1 MKVLGKFFYLR
12 LIYSLSLLTIL
23 ILNFPLSQTQ
33 EWIVYNTSSNLP
45 SNFVLAIAI
54 DGQGNKWIG
63 TGGGLAKF
71 DGRNWTVY
79 NISNSGLPDNYVRA
93 IAIDGVGNKWIGTSV
108 GLAKFDGVNWTVYNT
123 SNSGLPNND
132 VWAIAID
139 GQGNKW
145 IGTDGGGLAKF
156 DGIKWTV
163 YNTSNSGLP
172 YNRVYAIAIDGQGNK
187 WIGTYGGGLAK
198 FDGVN
203 WTVYNTSNSGLPD
216 NWVYA
221 IAIDGGGNKWIGTY
235 GGGLAKFDG
244 IKWTVYNTSNSGLP
258 YNRVYAIAIDGQ
270 GNKWIGTD
278 YGGLAK
284 FDGVNWTVYNT
295 SNSGLP
301 DNWVYAIAIDGGG
314 NKWIGTY
321 GGGLAKFDG
330 VNWTVYNTSNSGLSD
345 NFVNAIAIDG
355 QGNKWIGTDY
365 GGLAKFDGVNWI
377 VYNTSNSG
385 LPSNGVSAIAID
397 GQGNKWI
404 GTGGGLAKFDGVN
417 WTVYNISNSRL
428 PSNAVL
434 AIAIDG
440 QGNKWIGTYGG
451 GLAKFDGV
459 NWTVYN
465 ISNSRLPSNDV
476 LAIAIDGQGNKW
488 IGTWGGGLAKFDGVN
503 WTVYKTSNSG
513 LPDNDVFA
521 IAIDGQGNKWI
532 GTWGGGLAKFDGV
545 NWTVYNISNS
555 RLPSNDVF
563 AIAID
568 GQGNKWIGTGN
579 GLAKFDGVNWTV
591 YNTSNSGLPSN
602 AVLAI
607 AIDGQGNKWI
617 GTGGGGLAVYREG
630 GVILLYVS
638 SSQLKFESVYVS
650 DSLNLKLRIKNF
662 SSNQTISLN
671 GVSFSRGDVF
681 RVLNSFPINLAP
693 NDSVLLDFVFKPLSS
708 VVYKDT
714 ATISTS
720 VGSFKIYLEGRG
732 VRPPYLSSVDSVN
745 FGLIVFGDSLSK
757 SLWVKNTGEID
768 TVRISNV
775 EVDAPFYVRGVSKSV
790 LRPGDSTRIDL
801 VLKGEVDGYRSSVLK
816 VISNAWNDTLRV
828 VLFGEIRRV
837 AKISYR
843 FNSID
848 FGSVYVGR
856 DLDEGL
862 MIYNVGSDTLRI
874 TGISVRDSVR
884 FRYVGSLPLNVVMG
898 DSVELRFRFRPDGS
912 GSWVDSVLIRNNSV
926 NDSLFKLV
934 LRGRGV
940 RPPYL
945 SSVDSVNFGLIV
957 FGDSLSKSLWVK
969 NTGEIDTVRISNVEV
984 DAPFYVRGVSKSVL
998 RPGDSTRIDLVL
1010 KGDSLGFYVSV
1021 MRLISNAWNDT
1032 IKIFL
1037 YGIISI
1043 SQLKFGNVYISNSLN
1058 FKLKLKNARG
1068 SSVNINGVSFSRA
1081 LAFSVKNTF
1090 PMVLSPGDSVYLDFV
1105 FKPLSSGV
1113 YTDTATVSTS
1123 AGSFKI
1129 YLEGRG
1135 IRPPYLSS
1143 VDSVNFGL
1151 VIFGDSLSKS
1161 LWVKNT
1167 GEIDTVR
1174 ISNVEVEAP
1183 FYVRGVSKFV
1193 LRPGDSTRIDLVL
1206 KGEVGSYRSSVLK
1219 VISNAWN
1226 DTLRV
1231 VLFGEIRRLA
1241 KISYRF
1247 NSIDFGSVY
1256 VGRDLDKGLMI
1267 YNVGSDTL
1275 RITGI
1280 SVRDSVRFRYV
1291 GSLPLNVVMGDS
1303 VELRFRFRPD
1313 GSGSWVDSVLI
1324 RNNSVNDS
1332 LFKLVLRG
1340 RGVRPPYLSSVD
1352 SVNFGLIVFGDS
1364 LSKSL
1369 WVKNTG
1375 EIDTVRISNVEVDA
1389 PFYVRGVSKSV
1400 LPPGDSSRID
1410 LVLKGEIGGYRSSI
1424 LKVISN
1430 AWNDTLRVV
1439 LFGEIRRVA
1448 KISYRFNSIDFGS
1461 VYVGRDL
1468 DEGLMI
1474 YNVGSDT
1481 LRITGI
1487 SVRDSVRFRYV
1498 GSLPL
1503 NVVMGD
1509 SVELRF
1515 RFRPDGSGSW
1525 VDSVLIRNNSVNDSL
1540 FKLVLRG
1547 RGVRPPYLSS
1557 VDSVNFGLIVFGDS
1571 LSKSLWVKNTG
1582 EIDTVR
1588 ISNVEVDAPFYVR
1601 GVSKSVLPPGDSS
1614 RIDLVL
1620 KGEIGGYRS
1629 SILKVISN
1637 AWNDTLKVSLYGAV
1651 TPFKQFTSF
1660 RQVQSG
1666 VVKFVYQVQT
1676 TSTFDLK
1683 KFEYSTDGVNWV
1695 ESKNISGSTTITGT
1709 KTDTIYWDSKK
1720 DLPNFESLNVKVR
1733 FTFTGGGVDFPV
1745 VLNVGVDNKPPS
1757 FTGVKGHSFLG
1768 FNRVKLLFNRGVD
1781 ISKFDYIVSFVDTVD
1796 RVYRFYR
1803 TSLDSVVLGGFY
1815 SVAGYVFY
1823 VRCVDEFGNVGDSL
1837 RYDVKFPAVGDY
1849 NFDGK
1854 IDAYD
1859 LGVFVLG
1866 WTNRDSV
1873 CDFYPFEGR
1882 VPVVRVVGDKKLDAG
1897 DVWVF
1902 TMFWDRGKRGGF
1914 GKVSELSVESFGNE
1928 RGMNLRY
1935 SGGYVTIGF
1944 DDFDVSGRFIS
1955 GGVEIVYDRGSF
1967 RFDSLLFD
1975 FDGLKLSYVD
1985 SLGGVFYLDFGRG
1998 GGFDFE
2004 RLGARVRFRVLRE
2017 VKEGMIVKLKLYD
2030 EGLKLFERSYR
2041 ISFEEVPTEYALYQN
2056 YPNPF
2061 NPINY
2066 N

>member
-1 MKVLGKFFYLR
+1 LPDNDV
-12 LIYSLSLLTIL
+12 
-23 ILNFPLSQTQ
+23 
-33 EWIVYNTSSNLP
+33 TS
-45 SNFVLAIAI
+45 IAI
-54 DGQGNKWIG
+54 DALN
-63 TGGGLAKF
+63 
-71 DGRNWTVY
+71 
-79 NISNSGLPDNYVRA
+79 
-93 IAIDGVGNKWIGTSV
+93 
-108 GLAKFDGVNWTVYNT
+108 
-123 SNSGLPNND
+123 
-132 VWAIAID
+132 
-139 GQGNKW
+139 NKW
-145 IGTDGGGLAKF
+145 IGTD
-156 DGIKWTV
+156 
-163 YNTSNSGLP
+163 
-172 YNRVYAIAIDGQGNK
+172 
-187 WIGTYGGGLAK
+187 GGGLAK

-203 WTVYNTSNSGLPD
+203 WTVYNTSNSGLPS
-216 NWVYA
+216 NYVY
-221 IAIDGGGNKWIGTY
+221 
-235 GGGLAKFDG
+235 
-244 IKWTVYNTSNSGLP
+244 
-258 YNRVYAIAIDGQ
+258 
-270 GNKWIGTD
+270 
-278 YGGLAK
+278 
-284 FDGVNWTVYNT
+284 
-295 SNSGLP
+295 
-301 DNWVYAIAIDGGG
+301 
-314 NKWIGTY
+314 
-321 GGGLAKFDG
+321 
-330 VNWTVYNTSNSGLSD
+330 
-345 NFVNAIAIDG
+345 
-355 QGNKWIGTDY
+355 
-365 GGLAKFDGVNWI
+365 
-377 VYNTSNSG
+377 
-385 LPSNGVSAIAID
+385 
-397 GQGNKWI
+397 
-404 GTGGGLAKFDGVN
+404 
-417 WTVYNISNSRL
+417 
-428 PSNAVL
+428 
-434 AIAIDG
+434 
-440 QGNKWIGTYGG
+440 
-451 GLAKFDGV
+451 
-459 NWTVYN
+459 
-465 ISNSRLPSNDV
+465 
-476 LAIAIDGQGNKW
+476 AIAIDGQGNKW

-503 WTVYKTSNSG
+503 WTVYRWSSYG
-513 LPDNDVFA
+513 LPSNYVYA
-521 IAIDGQGNKWI
+521 IAIDGGGNKWI
-532 GTWGGGLAKFDGV
+532 GTDGGLAKFDGV
-545 NWTVYNISNS
+545 NWTVYNASNS
-555 RLPSNDVF
+555 GLPSNYVY

-568 GQGNKWIGTGN
+568 GGGNKWIGTRGGLAKFDGVSWTVYKRTNSNLPSDSVYAIAIDEQGNKWIGTYR

-591 YNTSNSGLPSN
+591 YNTSNSGLPNNYVS
-602 AVLAI
+602 AI
-607 AIDGQGNKWI
+607 TIDEYGNKWI
-617 GTGGGGLAVYREG
+617 GTYGGGIAKFDGANWVVFTTANSGLPNNNILTITIDKKGNKWIGMDGGGLAIFQEG
-630 GVILLYVS
+630 IALS
-638 SSQLKFESVYVS
+638 ISPSQLNFGKVYIYN
-650 DSLNLKLRIKNF
+650 SLTLKLKIKNNGP
-662 SSNQTISLN
+662 SVVSLN
-671 GVSFSRGDVF
+671 GISFSKGDVF
-681 RVLNSFPINLAP
+681 KVLNSFPIILGFQ
-693 NDSVLLDFVFKPLSS
+693 DSVFLDFIFTPLASE
-708 VVYKDT
+708 VYKDT
-714 ATISTS
+714 AKITTS
-720 VGSFKIYLEGRG
+720 SGEIKIYLEGRG

-745 FGLIVFGDSLSK
+745 FGLVVFGDSLSK

-768 TVRISNV
+768 TVRISKV

-790 LRPGDSTRIDL
+790 LPPGDSSRIDL

-828 VLFGEIRRV
+828 VLFGEIKRL

-856 DLDEGL
+856 DLDKGL

-998 RPGDSTRIDLVL
+998 RPGDSTKIDLVL
-1010 KGDSLGFYVSV
+1010 KGEVGGYRSSV
-1021 MRLISNAWNDT
+1021 LKVISNAWNDT
-1032 IKIFL
+1032 LRVVLFGEIRRLAKISYRFNSIDFGSVYVGRDL
-1037 YGIISI
+1037 DKGLMIYNVGSDTLRITEISVRD
-1043 SQLKFGNVYISNSLN
+1043 SVRFRYVGSLPLNV
-1058 FKLKLKNARG
+1058 
-1068 SSVNINGVSFSRA
+1068 V
-1081 LAFSVKNTF
+1081 
-1090 PMVLSPGDSVYLDFV
+1090 MGDSVELRFRFRPDGSGSWV
-1105 FKPLSSGV
+1105 DSVLIRNNSVNDSLFKLV
-1113 YTDTATVSTS
+1113 
-1123 AGSFKI
+1123 
-1129 YLEGRG
+1129 LRGRG
-1135 IRPPYLSS
+1135 VRPPYLSS

-1151 VIFGDSLSKS
+1151 IVFGDSLSKS

-1174 ISNVEVEAP
+1174 ISNVEVDAP
-1183 FYVRGVSKFV
+1183 FYVRGVSKSV

-1206 KGEVGSYRSSVLK
+1206 KGEVDGYRSSVLK

-1468 DEGLMI
+1468 DKGLMI

-1637 AWNDTLKVSLYGAV
+1637 AWNDTFKVSLYGAV
-1651 TPFKQFTSF
+1651 TPFKQFTSYK
-1660 RQVQSG
+1660 QVQSG

-1733 FTFTGGGVDFPV
+1733 FTFTGGGFDFPV

-1757 FTGVKGHSFLG
+1757 FTGIKGHSFLG

-1837 RYDVKFPAVGDY
+1837 RYDVKFPVVGDY

-1866 WTNRDSV
+1866 WTNRDSI

-1914 GKVSELSVESFGNE
+1914 GKVSELSVESLGNE

-1944 DDFDVSGRFIS
+1944 DDFDVSGRFVS

-1985 SLGGVFYLDFGRG
+1985 SSGGVFYLDFGRG

-2004 RLGARVRFRVLRE
+2004 RLGARVRFKVLKE
-2017 VKEGMIVKLKLYD
+2017 VKEGMIVRLKLYD

-2061 NPINY
+2061 NPSTTIEFDIPEKTNVKIIIYDILGREVETLVDKELEPGKYKINFIATNLSSGLY
-2066 N
+2066 FYTLKTPKFTKTNKMLLIK

>member
-23 ILNFPLSQTQ
+23 ILNFPLSQPQ
-33 EWIVYNTSSNLP
+33 EWIGFTSGKNILCLADEGQYLWVGTAGGGLVKLNKSTGEFIVYDKWNSKLP
-45 SNFVLAIAI
+45 DNFVWAIAI

-63 TGGGLAKF
+63 TA
-71 DGRNWTVY
+71 
-79 NISNSGLPDNYVRA
+79 
-93 IAIDGVGNKWIGTSV
+93 VG

-123 SNSGLPNND
+123 SNSGLPVNT
-132 VWAIAID
+132 VTAIAID
-139 GQGNKW
+139 GE
-145 IGTDGGGLAKF
+145 
-156 DGIKWTV
+156 
-163 YNTSNSGLP
+163 
-172 YNRVYAIAIDGQGNK
+172 GNK

-216 NWVYA
+216 NGVLA
-221 IAIDGGGNKWIGTY
+221 IAIDGEGNKWIGT
-235 GGGLAKFDG
+235 G
-244 IKWTVYNTSNSGLP
+244 
-258 YNRVYAIAIDGQ
+258 
-270 GNKWIGTD
+270 
-278 YGGLAK
+278 GGLAK

-301 DNWVYAIAIDGGG
+301 DNWVREIAVDGQG

-321 GGGLAKFDG
+321 GGLAKFDG
-330 VNWTVYNTSNSGLSD
+330 VNWTVYNTSNSGLPDNGVLAIAIDGEGNKWIGTFWGGLARFDGVNWTVYNTSNSGLPDDYVTAIAIDGEGNKWIGTFSGGLAKFDGVSWTVYNTSNSD
-345 NFVNAIAIDG
+345 LPSNIVEAIAIDGEGNKWIGTFSGGLAKFDGVNWTVYNTSNSGLPNNWVYAIAIDG
-355 QGNKWIGTDY
+355 QGNKWIGTY
-365 GGLAKFDGVNWI
+365 GGLAKFDGVNWT
-377 VYNTSNSG
+377 VYNTSNSR
-385 LPSNGVSAIAID
+385 LPLDYVNAIAID
-397 GQGNKWI
+397 GEGNKWI

-417 WTVYNISNSRL
+417 WTVYNTSNSGL
-428 PSNAVL
+428 PDNYVL

-440 QGNKWIGTYGG
+440 QGNKWIGTFRG
-451 GLAKFDGV
+451 
-459 NWTVYN
+459 
-465 ISNSRLPSNDV
+465 
-476 LAIAIDGQGNKW
+476 
-488 IGTWGGGLAKFDGVN
+488 
-503 WTVYKTSNSG
+503 
-513 LPDNDVFA
+513 
-521 IAIDGQGNKWI
+521 
-532 GTWGGGLAKFDGV
+532 
-545 NWTVYNISNS
+545 
-555 RLPSNDVF
+555 
-563 AIAID
+563 
-568 GQGNKWIGTGN
+568 

-591 YNTSNSGLPSN
+591 YNTSNSELPDNRVN
-602 AVLAI
+602 AV
-607 AIDGQGNKWI
+607 AIDGGGNKWI
-617 GTGGGGLAVYREG
+617 GTFRGGLAKFDGVSWTVYNTSNSGLPSNTVYAVAIDGVGNKWIGTWNEGLAKFDGVRWTVYNTSNSGLPSNTVYAIAIDGEGNKWIGTHWGGLAVYREG
-630 GVILLYVS
+630 GIIPLYVS
-638 SSQLKFESVYVS
+638 ASQLKFGRVYIS
-650 DSLNLKLRIKNF
+650 DSLSLKLKIKNG
-662 SSNQTISLN
+662 STQTISLN

-681 RVLNSFPINLAP
+681 RVLNSFPINLSP
-693 NDSVLLDFVFKPLSS
+693 NDSVFLDFVFTPLASE
-708 VVYKDT
+708 VYKDT
-714 ATISTS
+714 AKITTS
-720 VGSFKIYLEGRG
+720 SGEIKIYLEGRG

-768 TVRISNV
+768 TVRISKV
-775 EVDAPFYVRGVSKSV
+775 EVDAPFYVRGMSKSV

-801 VLKGEVDGYRSSVLK
+801 VFKGEVGGYRSSVLK

-828 VLFGEIRRV
+828 VLFGEIKRL

-856 DLDEGL
+856 DLDKGL

-898 DSVELRFRFRPDGS
+898 DSVELKFRFRPDGS

-969 NTGEIDTVRISNVEV
+969 NTGEIDTVRISKVEV
-984 DAPFYVRGVSKSVL
+984 DAPFYVRGMSKSVL
-998 RPGDSTRIDLVL
+998 RPGDSTRIDLV
-1010 KGDSLGFYVSV
+1010 F
-1021 MRLISNAWNDT
+1021 
-1032 IKIFL
+1032 
-1037 YGIISI
+1037 
-1043 SQLKFGNVYISNSLN
+1043 
-1058 FKLKLKNARG
+1058 
-1068 SSVNINGVSFSRA
+1068 
-1081 LAFSVKNTF
+1081 
-1090 PMVLSPGDSVYLDFV
+1090 
-1105 FKPLSSGV
+1105 
-1113 YTDTATVSTS
+1113 
-1123 AGSFKI
+1123 
-1129 YLEGRG
+1129 
-1135 IRPPYLSS
+1135 
-1143 VDSVNFGL
+1143 
-1151 VIFGDSLSKS
+1151 
-1161 LWVKNT
+1161 
-1167 GEIDTVR
+1167 
-1174 ISNVEVEAP
+1174 
-1183 FYVRGVSKFV
+1183 
-1193 LRPGDSTRIDLVL
+1193 
-1206 KGEVGSYRSSVLK
+1206 KGEVGGYRSSVLK

-1226 DTLRV
+1226 DTL
-1231 VLFGEIRRLA
+1231 
-1241 KISYRF
+1241 KI
-1247 NSIDFGSVY
+1247 
-1256 VGRDLDKGLMI
+1256 
-1267 YNVGSDTL
+1267 
-1275 RITGI
+1275 
-1280 SVRDSVRFRYV
+1280 
-1291 GSLPLNVVMGDS
+1291 
-1303 VELRFRFRPD
+1303 
-1313 GSGSWVDSVLI
+1313 
-1324 RNNSVNDS
+1324 
-1332 LFKLVLRG
+1332 
-1340 RGVRPPYLSSVD
+1340 
-1352 SVNFGLIVFGDS
+1352 
-1364 LSKSL
+1364 
-1369 WVKNTG
+1369 
-1375 EIDTVRISNVEVDA
+1375 
-1389 PFYVRGVSKSV
+1389 
-1400 LPPGDSSRID
+1400 
-1410 LVLKGEIGGYRSSI
+1410 
-1424 LKVISN
+1424 
-1430 AWNDTLRVV
+1430 
-1439 LFGEIRRVA
+1439 
-1448 KISYRFNSIDFGS
+1448 
-1461 VYVGRDL
+1461 
-1468 DEGLMI
+1468 
-1474 YNVGSDT
+1474 
-1481 LRITGI
+1481 
-1487 SVRDSVRFRYV
+1487 
-1498 GSLPL
+1498 
-1503 NVVMGD
+1503 
-1509 SVELRF
+1509 
-1515 RFRPDGSGSW
+1515 
-1525 VDSVLIRNNSVNDSL
+1525 
-1540 FKLVLRG
+1540 
-1547 RGVRPPYLSS
+1547 
-1557 VDSVNFGLIVFGDS
+1557 
-1571 LSKSLWVKNTG
+1571 
-1582 EIDTVR
+1582 
-1588 ISNVEVDAPFYVR
+1588 
-1601 GVSKSVLPPGDSS
+1601 
-1614 RIDLVL
+1614 
-1620 KGEIGGYRS
+1620 
-1629 SILKVISN
+1629 
-1637 AWNDTLKVSLYGAV
+1637 SLYGAV

-1733 FTFTGGGVDFPV
+1733 FTFTGGGFDFPV

-1757 FTGVKGHSFLG
+1757 FTGIKWHSFLG

-1796 RVYRFYR
+1796 RVYRFYK

-1914 GKVSELSVESFGNE
+1914 GKVSELSVEGFGNE

-1944 DDFDVSGRFIS
+1944 DDFDVSGRFVS
-1955 GGVEIVYDRGSF
+1955 GGVEIVYDRGNF

-1985 SLGGVFYLDFGRG
+1985 SSGGVFYLDFGRG

-2004 RLGARVRFRVLRE
+2004 RLGARVRFKVLRE

-2061 NPINY
+2061 NPSTTIEFDIPERTNVKLVIYDILGREVETLIDKELEPGKYKINFTATNLPSGVY
-2066 N
+2066 FYRLKTPKFTKTNKMLLIK

>member
-1 MKVLGKFFYLR
+1 MGREIYGLGLGVVSVVKFDGVNWTVYYPMSYSSYINLVITDKDGNIWVG
-12 LIYSLSLLTIL
+12 IY
-23 ILNFPLSQTQ
+23 P
-33 EWIVYNTSSNLP
+33 YY
-45 SNFVLAIAI
+45 
-54 DGQGNKWIG
+54 DYY
-63 TGGGLAKF
+63 GGLAKF
-71 DGRNWTVY
+71 DGTNWTY
-79 NISNSGLPDNYVRA
+79 YDIYRLTTNSSDVRA
-93 IAIDGVGNKWIGTSV
+93 IAIDEGGNKWIGTTSYSYFFYYYNG
-108 GLAKFDGVNWTVYNT
+108 GLVKFDGVNWTVYNT
-123 SNSGLPNND
+123 SNSGLPNNN
-132 VWAIAID
+132 VHAIFID
-139 GQGNKW
+139 REGNKW
-145 IGTDGGGLAKF
+145 IGTDGGLAKF
-156 DGIKWTV
+156 DDFSWAV
-163 YNTSNSGLP
+163 YNTSNSRLP
-172 YNRVYAIAIDGQGNK
+172 NNNVRVIVDIEGNK
-187 WIGTYGGGLAK
+187 WIGTEGGGLAI
-198 FDGVN
+198 F
-203 WTVYNTSNSGLPD
+203 
-216 NWVYA
+216 
-221 IAIDGGGNKWIGTY
+221 
-235 GGGLAKFDG
+235 
-244 IKWTVYNTSNSGLP
+244 
-258 YNRVYAIAIDGQ
+258 
-270 GNKWIGTD
+270 
-278 YGGLAK
+278 
-284 FDGVNWTVYNT
+284 
-295 SNSGLP
+295 
-301 DNWVYAIAIDGGG
+301 
-314 NKWIGTY
+314 
-321 GGGLAKFDG
+321 
-330 VNWTVYNTSNSGLSD
+330 
-345 NFVNAIAIDG
+345 
-355 QGNKWIGTDY
+355 
-365 GGLAKFDGVNWI
+365 
-377 VYNTSNSG
+377 
-385 LPSNGVSAIAID
+385 
-397 GQGNKWI
+397 
-404 GTGGGLAKFDGVN
+404 
-417 WTVYNISNSRL
+417 
-428 PSNAVL
+428 
-434 AIAIDG
+434 
-440 QGNKWIGTYGG
+440 
-451 GLAKFDGV
+451 
-459 NWTVYN
+459 
-465 ISNSRLPSNDV
+465 
-476 LAIAIDGQGNKW
+476 
-488 IGTWGGGLAKFDGVN
+488 
-503 WTVYKTSNSG
+503 
-513 LPDNDVFA
+513 
-521 IAIDGQGNKWI
+521 
-532 GTWGGGLAKFDGV
+532 
-545 NWTVYNISNS
+545 
-555 RLPSNDVF
+555 
-563 AIAID
+563 
-568 GQGNKWIGTGN
+568 
-579 GLAKFDGVNWTV
+579 
-591 YNTSNSGLPSN
+591 
-602 AVLAI
+602 
-607 AIDGQGNKWI
+607 
-617 GTGGGGLAVYREG
+617 REG
-630 GVILLYVS
+630 GVMPIPLYVS
-638 SSQLKFESVYVS
+638 PSQLKFGNVYVS
-650 DSLNLKLRIKNF
+650 DSLSLKLKIKNG
-662 SSNQTISLN
+662 SNQTISLN
-671 GVSFSRGDVF
+671 GVSFIRGNVF
-681 RVLNSFPINLAP
+681 RVLNSFPITLLP
-693 NDSVLLDFVFKPLSS
+693 NDSVFLDFVFKPLSS
-708 VVYKDT
+708 GVYTDT
-714 ATISTS
+714 AVISTS
-720 VGSFKIYLEGRG
+720 ALSFKVYLVGRG
-732 VRPPYLSSVDSVN
+732 IRPPYLSSVDSVN
-745 FGLIVFGDSLSK
+745 FGLVVFGDSLSK

-768 TVRISNV
+768 TVRISKV

-801 VLKGEVDGYRSSVLK
+801 VFKGEVDGYRSSVLK

-828 VLFGEIRRV
+828 VLFGEIRRL

-856 DLDEGL
+856 DLDRGL

-945 SSVDSVNFGLIV
+945 SSVDSVNFGLVV

-969 NTGEIDTVRISNVEV
+969 NTGEIDTVRISKVEV

-998 RPGDSTRIDLVL
+998 RPGDSTRIDLV
-1010 KGDSLGFYVSV
+1010 F
-1021 MRLISNAWNDT
+1021 
-1032 IKIFL
+1032 
-1037 YGIISI
+1037 
-1043 SQLKFGNVYISNSLN
+1043 
-1058 FKLKLKNARG
+1058 
-1068 SSVNINGVSFSRA
+1068 
-1081 LAFSVKNTF
+1081 
-1090 PMVLSPGDSVYLDFV
+1090 
-1105 FKPLSSGV
+1105 
-1113 YTDTATVSTS
+1113 
-1123 AGSFKI
+1123 
-1129 YLEGRG
+1129 
-1135 IRPPYLSS
+1135 
-1143 VDSVNFGL
+1143 
-1151 VIFGDSLSKS
+1151 
-1161 LWVKNT
+1161 
-1167 GEIDTVR
+1167 
-1174 ISNVEVEAP
+1174 
-1183 FYVRGVSKFV
+1183 
-1193 LRPGDSTRIDLVL
+1193 
-1206 KGEVGSYRSSVLK
+1206 KGEVDGYRSSVLK

-1256 VGRDLDKGLMI
+1256 VGRDLDRGLMI

-1352 SVNFGLIVFGDS
+1352 SVNFGLVVFGDS

-1375 EIDTVRISNVEVDA
+1375 EIDTVRISKVEVDA

-1400 LPPGDSSRID
+1400 LRPGDSTRID
-1410 LVLKGEIGGYRSSI
+1410 LVFKGEVDGYRSS
-1424 LKVISN
+1424 V
-1430 AWNDTLRVV
+1430 
-1439 LFGEIRRVA
+1439 
-1448 KISYRFNSIDFGS
+1448 
-1461 VYVGRDL
+1461 
-1468 DEGLMI
+1468 
-1474 YNVGSDT
+1474 
-1481 LRITGI
+1481 
-1487 SVRDSVRFRYV
+1487 
-1498 GSLPL
+1498 
-1503 NVVMGD
+1503 
-1509 SVELRF
+1509 
-1515 RFRPDGSGSW
+1515 
-1525 VDSVLIRNNSVNDSL
+1525 
-1540 FKLVLRG
+1540 
-1547 RGVRPPYLSS
+1547 
-1557 VDSVNFGLIVFGDS
+1557 
-1571 LSKSLWVKNTG
+1571 
-1582 EIDTVR
+1582 
-1588 ISNVEVDAPFYVR
+1588 
-1601 GVSKSVLPPGDSS
+1601 
-1614 RIDLVL
+1614 
-1620 KGEIGGYRS
+1620 
-1629 SILKVISN
+1629 LKVISN
-1637 AWNDTLKVSLYGAV
+1637 AWNDTLKISLYGAV

-1757 FTGVKGHSFLG
+1757 FTGIKGHSFLG

-1796 RVYRFYR
+1796 RVYRFYK

-1866 WTNRDSV
+1866 WTNRDSI

-1914 GKVSELSVESFGNE
+1914 GKVSELSVEGFGNE

-1944 DDFDVSGRFIS
+1944 DDFDVSGRFVS

-1985 SLGGVFYLDFGRG
+1985 SSGGVFYLDFGRG

-2004 RLGARVRFRVLRE
+2004 RLGARVRFKVLRE
-2017 VKEGMIVKLKLYD
+2017 VKEGMIVRLKLYD

-2061 NPINY
+2061 NPTTTIEFDIPEKTNVNNY
-2066 N
+2066 LRHPRS